1 MARIYPIC
9 SSSSGNCTFI
19 GTRGHGI
26 LIDAGCSFS
35 ALCNALAEIGT
46 TPDDIEALFITHE
59 HSDHIKAVPMIAK
72 KTGIPIFA
80 SAGTIAALMNDNRN
94 PLPSGAH
101 IYDILQESYRSADFL
116 VEGFPISHDCA
127 QGLGYAVTYGKRRLA
142 VCTDTGYVTPEA
154 EQKLL
159 GCEAVLL
166 EANYDPEL
174 LRRNL
179 RYPPQLKR
187 RIMSE
192 EGHLSNEAAAEFAVK
207 LALSGTKHFILGHLS
222 RENNTPATAETC
234 VEKALAAQGF
244 TRERDYTLIAAPETN
259 LEAMCVALG

>member
-26 LIDAGCSFS
+26 LVDAGCSFRS
-35 ALCNALAEIGT
+35 IENALEAIGT
-46 TPDDIEALFITHE
+46 SLDDIEALFLTHE

-72 KTGIPIFA
+72 KTCIPIFA
-80 SAGTIAALMNDNRN
+80 SAGTIEALKNDSRN
-94 PLPSGAH
+94 PLPNDARL
-101 IYDILQESYRSADFL
+101 YDIMRESYQSADFL
-116 VEGFPISHDCA
+116 VEGFPTSHDCA

-142 VCTDTGYVTPEA
+142 VCTDTGFVTPEA

-166 EANYDPEL
+166 ESNYDVEM
-174 LRRNL
+174 LRRSL
-179 RYPPQLKR
+179 RYPAVLKR

-192 EGHLSNEAAAEFAVK
+192 IGHLSNEAAAEFAVK
-207 LALSGTKHFILGHLS
+207 LAESGTKHFILEIGRAH
-222 RENNTPATAETC
+222 
-234 VEKALAAQGF
+234 V
-244 TRERDYTLIAAPETN
+244 
-259 LEAMCVALG
+259 